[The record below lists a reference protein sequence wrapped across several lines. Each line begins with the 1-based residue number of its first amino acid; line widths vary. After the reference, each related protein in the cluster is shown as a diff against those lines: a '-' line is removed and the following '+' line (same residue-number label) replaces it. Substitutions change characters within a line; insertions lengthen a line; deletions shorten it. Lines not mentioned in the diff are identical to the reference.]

1 MFTNDNPPVTGL
13 LFDVQHFSTGDGPG
27 IRTTVFLKGCPLR
40 CEWCHNPESKLP
52 IPQVLLHS
60 GKCVLCG
67 ACASVCPTG
76 AHRVTA
82 PRAARAEPGGEHD
95 SAILKKSDRVI
106 DRTGLRPVANTAVR
120 LGGNPTEG
128 LTEKSQ
134 SSGPRPE
141 ANATVRLGENPTEC
155 LTGKEPSRPASVQK
169 SALHVFDSGS
179 CVHCLSCVSACR
191 FSALSVAGQ
200 SVSASEVL
208 SEVLSD
214 RRFYECSGGGLTLSG
229 GEPLSQPS
237 FSLALA
243 RGAKASGIS
252 VALETSAFA
261 PWEEIAAFLPFV
273 DLFLVDWK
281 CSDPAKHLLYTG
293 VDNLLIRENIEKI
306 DASGGK
312 IVLRCPLIPGIND
325 GSDHLLGIVSLSLSL
340 KNLLEIDLEP
350 YHSIGLSKE
359 ASLGLPPRQAHPV
372 PNASA
377 LLSAQNF
384 LQQRVRVPVRVM

>member
-1 MFTNDNPPVTGL
+1 MFTSDNPPVTGL

-52 IPQVLLHS
+52 LPQVLLHS
-60 GKCVLCG
+60 EKCVLCG
-67 ACASVCPTG
+67 ACASVCPSG

-82 PRAARAEPGGEHD
+82 PRAEPGGVPG
-95 SAILKKSDRVI
+95 SAL
-106 DRTGLRPVANTAVR
+106 P
-120 LGGNPTEG
+120 GN
-128 LTEKSQ
+128 
-134 SSGPRPE
+134 SGAKFDE
-141 ANATVRLGENPTEC
+141 
-155 LTGKEPSRPASVQK
+155 KEPARPASVQK

-293 VDNLLIRENIEKI
+293 VDNLLIRENIEKL

-384 LQQRVRVPVRVM
+384 LQQRVRAPVRVM